1 MKKIRFAQK
10 LILIC
15 FAFAFIYNTYFG
27 WNMTATSEAEK
38 ICDSIFHSALSIC
51 VVIYLLPL
59 FDLFENLVQ
68 KMEREKENLFEN
80 EDKN

>member
-1 MKKIRFAQK
+1 
-10 LILIC
+10 
-15 FAFAFIYNTYFG
+15 
-27 WNMTATSEAEK
+27 MTATSEAEK